1 MVCKLFPTNNLSLK
15 EKTGMFLCFRYI
27 DCVLCMTNLHRSL
40 PGHDTHASHD
50 QVTSVPT
57 VLLVEAKKQ
66 LTAQLDSHI
75 PQVAAQ
81 CLATY
86 VLIALQQITPNLAS

>member
-1 MVCKLFPTNNLSLK
+1 MRHMIKLL
-15 EKTGMFLCFRYI
+15 RY
-27 DCVLCMTNLHRSL
+27 
-40 PGHDTHASHD
+40 P
-50 QVTSVPT
+50 